1 MNTGVQGIPT
11 SWRQALSLRLRK
23 HHYNWVRRRI
33 PPSRHIVLSQR
44 NIFIIPNKQGLGFL
58 GVLSLMFIGA
68 VNYEA
73 SLAFAMVFWL
83 IGLFILSISYTFRN
97 LSGLH
102 IAAVAGS
109 SIFVG
114 EYSEINVILTRNGKR
129 IYEAIQLN
137 FPGLRNVVANLIEN
151 TEERSS
157 LFVVA
162 NRRGGFSPGRL
173 TIYTIF
179 PFGICRAW
187 SLLDLDLRCLVYPKP
202 VPCDLDWLTSQQQD
216 SGHTNITR
224 GSDDFH
230 ALRDYQRG
238 DSLRHVAWKIAAS
251 GRGMFTK
258 EYSANVDDKIWLKW
272 DMFPDMNVEKRL
284 SRLCFC
290 VLQLDAGGQDYG
302 LELPGTRIE
311 PAKGSEHYARVM
323 KALALF
329 GLDESDETNG
339 EQR

>member
-11 SWRQALSLRLRK
+11 SWRQALGLRLRK
-23 HHYNWVRRRI
+23 HHHNWVRRRI

-83 IGLFILSISYTFRN
+83 IGLFILSILYTFRN

-102 IAAVAGS
+102 ISAVAGS

-114 EYSEINVILTRNGKR
+114 EYAEINVILTRNGKR

-137 FPGLRNVVANLIEN
+137 FPGSRNVVANLIEN

-162 NRRGGFSPGRL
+162 NRRGWFSPGRL
-173 TIYTIF
+173 TISTIF

-187 SLLDLDLRCLVYPKP
+187 SFLDLDLRCLVYPKP

-258 EYSANVDDKIWLKW
+258 EYSANVDDKIWLK
-272 DMFPDMNVEKRL
+272 
-284 SRLCFC
+284 
-290 VLQLDAGGQDYG
+290 
-302 LELPGTRIE
+302 
-311 PAKGSEHYARVM
+311 
-323 KALALF
+323 
-329 GLDESDETNG
+329 
-339 EQR
+339 